1 LINLDC
7 KAKIFNPRGKKQ
19 SICLVCLP
27 RQPEFK
33 LPVSNYLFNFAKKK
47 NSFQLSGVKRNENE
61 KQFESAFDI
70 NGTKRFVELRKETK
84 QNKDRKMR
92 T

>member
-1 LINLDC
+1 L
-7 KAKIFNPRGKKQ
+7 Q
-19 SICLVCLP
+19 
-27 RQPEFK
+27 
-33 LPVSNYLFNFAKKK
+33 KK

>member
-7 KAKIFNPRGKKQ
+7 KAKILTLEEKTKVYAWF
-19 SICLVCLP
+19 VCLGNLSINCP
-27 RQPEFK
+27 FQIISST
-33 LPVSNYLFNFAKKK
+33 LQKK